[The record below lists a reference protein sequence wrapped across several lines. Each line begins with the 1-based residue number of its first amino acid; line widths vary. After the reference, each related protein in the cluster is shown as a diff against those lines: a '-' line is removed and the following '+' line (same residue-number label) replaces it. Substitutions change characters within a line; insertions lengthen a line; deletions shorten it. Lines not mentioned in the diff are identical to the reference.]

1 MAHTATPF
9 NPSGAQ
15 QHASHTHSLNQP
27 LPSKKDLQVEKLL
40 ARSLE
45 QLREDKA
52 HLCEQLEA
60 NREEIRSYTDG
71 LLSSIVMI
79 KSDHSA
85 ILNDEVEEK
94 QKIMSQFT
102 KERNATSWMRP
113 LERIKINGES
123 VAILS

>member
-1 MAHTATPF
+1 M
-9 NPSGAQ
+9 
-15 QHASHTHSLNQP
+15 
-27 LPSKKDLQVEKLL
+27 EKLL

-45 QLREDKA
+45 RLREDKA

-79 KSDHSA
+79 KSDLSA

-94 QKIMSQFT
+94 QKFMSQFA
-102 KERNATSWMRP
+102 KERNANSWMRP
-113 LERIKINGES
+113 LERIKINAES
-123 VAILS
+123 AALLS